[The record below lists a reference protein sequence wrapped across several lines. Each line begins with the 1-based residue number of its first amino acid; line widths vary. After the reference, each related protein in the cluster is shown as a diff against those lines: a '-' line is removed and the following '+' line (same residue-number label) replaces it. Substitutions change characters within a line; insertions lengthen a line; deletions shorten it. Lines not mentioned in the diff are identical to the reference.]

1 MRLYIIRHADPDY
14 QNDTLTPAGHLEA
27 QALAR
32 RLASYRLDRIYCSP
46 MQRARHTMQYTA
58 DLVKI
63 PPLVEEWMRE
73 FSDWRIEEDPW
84 GRIMVWDLP
93 GEVIRARQPLP
104 NHDTWHQVP
113 HFNDQIFQE
122 GFEHLKQASDAF
134 LENYGYKREGGRYR
148 ILKASPLQIAIFC
161 HQGLGVTWLAHLLEI
176 PLALMWSGFWIPP
189 SSVTTILFDERSPD
203 WAVPRC
209 LGFGDVSHLYQARL
223 PVQPRGIK
231 ANFY

>member
-1 MRLYIIRHADPDY
+1 MQSYVKCASFFLEKNLEKETCSCVLYIIRHADPDY

-161 HQGLGVTWLAHLLEI
+161 HQGLGVTWLAAFAGNSAGPDVVRILD
-176 PLALMWSGFWIPP
+176 
-189 SSVTTILFDERSPD
+189 SSQFCDHHFV
-203 WAVPRC
+203 
-209 LGFGDVSHLYQARL
+209 
-223 PVQPRGIK
+223 
-231 ANFY
+231 